1 MIAAMPKQNEVS
13 IKLGAPK
20 FIMPLFAKAAMT
32 PNVNPAPTMK
42 PMIMTAI
49 RLAVMC
55 DCSLRLIGADCSLSC
70 GSRQVKNS
78 WLSEEGEAEE
88 YNVEGDL

>member
-1 MIAAMPKQNEVS
+1 
-13 IKLGAPK
+13 
-20 FIMPLFAKAAMT
+20 
-32 PNVNPAPTMK
+32 
-42 PMIMTAI
+42 MTAI

-70 GSRQVKNS
+70 ESRQVKNS